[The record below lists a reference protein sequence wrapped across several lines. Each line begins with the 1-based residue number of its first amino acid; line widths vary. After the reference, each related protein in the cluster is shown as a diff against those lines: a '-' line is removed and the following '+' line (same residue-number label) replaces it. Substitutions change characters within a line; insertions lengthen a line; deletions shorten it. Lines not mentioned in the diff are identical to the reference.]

1 LFSRLIKTVADDV
14 LLKAQCEF
22 RPNSETNDIIFAA
35 RQLQEKCR
43 EQHRDLYTVFIDL
56 TKAFDMV
63 SRSGLWLLLRKFGCT
78 EKFTKILKSL
88 HEGMLGR
95 VNIGGE
101 FSEPFPVTNGVRQ
114 GCIAGPI
121 LFNLFYAA
129 MLSEATKDL
138 PCGIYIRFRTSGKL
152 FNLSRLRAST
162 KVFEQVLHEF
172 LYADDCAL
180 EAHSQQDIQLITDRF
195 AEAAKKYGMAI
206 NTKKTEVMFQP
217 APGNAYIAP
226 SVSVDGV
233 PLKPVKEFCY
243 LGSMLSDDALI
254 DKEVENRISRA
265 STSSG
270 RLYS

>member
-1 LFSRLIKTVADDV
+1 MLFSRL
-14 LLKAQCEF
+14 LKIVVNDALTEAQCGC
-22 RPNSETNDIIFAA
+22 RSKRGTSDMSFAA

-63 SRSGLWLLLRKFGCT
+63 SRSGLWQLLRKFGCT

-88 HEGMLGR
+88 HEGMLGP

-129 MLSEATKDL
+129 MLSEATRDL
-138 PCGIYIRFRTSGKL
+138 QCGVFIRFQTTGKL

-162 KVFEQVLHEF
+162 KVFEQILYEL
-172 LYADDCAL
+172 LYADNCAL
-180 EAHSQQDIQLITDRF
+180 EAHSVQDIQLISNLVYLPSPHICGQNRRLL
-195 AEAAKKYGMAI
+195 KK
-206 NTKKTEVMFQP
+206 
-217 APGNAYIAP
+217 
-226 SVSVDGV
+226 
-233 PLKPVKEFCY
+233 
-243 LGSMLSDDALI
+243 LI
-254 DKEVENRISRA
+254 
-265 STSSG
+265 SG
-270 RLYS
+270 RGRWFFEAFPPNL